1 MQSLQFE
8 SSPFYI
14 VLCLAAGLGYSFLL
28 YKAKAPWTRRMNQF
42 LFALRTILVTFLSLL
57 LLGPILK
64 ITTNVV
70 EKPTLAFLIDNS
82 RSVQESTDSLTRGR
96 LISGMEDSQKKF
108 RALGYEVTTTNL
120 DNSLAEKFQFTSPT
134 SDLASAIRGIAARY
148 EGKNL
153 AGIVL
158 ISDGIYN
165 NGTSPLYSTG
175 RVPVS
180 TVGVGDTTE
189 RIDLV
194 LKNVAYNKITY
205 QGNKF
210 PVRAEVM
217 IQGLSN
223 QQVTVSVL
231 KNGKVLATRQQDS
244 GAKSFLGFDFSIE
257 ALEKG
262 IQRLDVVIK
271 SVQGEASSKN
281 NRSSF
286 FVEVVEAKKR
296 ILLIAPAP
304 HPDIKA
310 IKAVVDNAF
319 NYELVVHIP
328 GVTELNPSQ
337 LKPNATEL
345 VIFHQVADRNNRT
358 ASLYQQ
364 FKNSSASLLLI
375 VGTQS
380 NLRQLAANQ
389 IPLGFES
396 IGQWDEVTPVVNTTF
411 RDFNFLDNSNGVF
424 SKYPPLTV
432 PFGKFSFPPN
442 AGILL
447 YQRIGSVAT
456 DRPLLLTWDEDKHKV
471 AALVGEGFW
480 KWRMSEYSN
489 TEKTVVF
496 DDVFS
501 KLIQYLGTVEDKRKF
516 RSFAIQNEFSEATPV
531 LIESQVYNDLFE
543 PIYGNTIAIEL
554 KSEKGQITSYQ
565 YTTSPGGSRYQIGGL
580 TEGVYQFKSS
590 TDIQGKREQVKG
602 QFLVTAQN
610 IESQN
615 LTADFGLLRKLSLAT
630 GGKFYLAND
639 IARLTNDVENEKP
652 QAIIRSSESF
662 NSLINLKSF
671 FFVLLALI
679 ATEWFFRKYHGGY

>member
-1 MQSLQFE
+1 MKSLQFE

-14 VLCLAAGLGYSFLL
+14 LLCLAVGLGYAFLL
-28 YKAKAPWTRRMNQF
+28 YKAKAPWTERVNQF
-42 LFALRTILVTFLSLL
+42 LFVLRAILVALLAVL

-64 ITTNVV
+64 ITNQMV
-70 EKPTLAFLIDNS
+70 EKPTVAFLIDNS
-82 RSVQESTDSLTRGR
+82 NSVQESTDSLTRRR
-96 LISGMEDSQKKF
+96 LLKEIEETKNKF
-108 RALGYEVTTTNL
+108 KAQGYEITTTNL
-120 DNSLAEKFQFTSPT
+120 DNSPTDKVHFTSPI
-134 SDLASAIRGIAARY
+134 SDLTSAIRGVTARY

-165 NGTSPLYSTG
+165 TGTSPLYSPG
-175 RVPVS
+175 RVPIS
-180 TVGVGDTTE
+180 TIGVGDTTN
-189 RIDLV
+189 RVDLV

-210 PVRAEVM
+210 PVRAEV
-217 IQGLSN
+217 IVQELPN
-223 QQVTVSVL
+223 QKVTISVL
-231 KNGKVLATRQQDS
+231 KNGKVLSTQQKDS
-244 GAKSFLGFDFSIE
+244 GTNSFLGFDFSIE

-262 IQRLDVVIK
+262 IQRLDVV
-271 SVQGEASSKN
+271 VEPVRGEASLKN

-286 FVEVVEAKKR
+286 FVEVVEGRKK

-310 IKAVVDNAF
+310 IKAVVDNNF

-328 GVTELNPSQ
+328 GVTELNPSM
-337 LKPNATEL
+337 LKPNAAEL

-375 VGTQS
+375 IGMQS
-380 NLRQLAANQ
+380 NLRQLGANQ
-389 IPLGFES
+389 IPLNFEGN
-396 IGQWDEVTPVVNTTF
+396 GQWDEVTPVINTTF
-411 RDFNFLDNSNGVF
+411 RDFNFLENSNGVF
-424 SKYPPLTV
+424 SKYPPLNV
-432 PFGKFSFPPN
+432 PFGKFSFPTN
-442 AGILL
+442 ASILL

-456 DRPLLLTWDEDKHKV
+456 DRPLLLTWVEDKHKV
-471 AALVGEGFW
+471 AAIVGEGFW
-480 KWRMSEYSN
+480 KWRLSEYSN

-501 KLIQYLGTVEDKRKF
+501 KLIQYLSTLEDKRKF
-516 RSFAIQNEFSEATPV
+516 RSFAIQTEFSEATPV
-531 LIESQVYNDLFE
+531 VIESQVYNDLFE

-554 KSEKGQITSYQ
+554 KNEKGEITSYQ

-580 TEGVYQFKSS
+580 VEGVYQFKSS
-590 TDIQGKREQVKG
+590 TDIQGKREQVGG

-630 GGKFYLAND
+630 GGKFYLANE
-639 IARLTNDVENEKP
+639 ITQLKTDVENEKP
-652 QAIIRSSESF
+652 QAIIRSNESF
-662 NSLINLKSF
+662 NSLINLKWF
-671 FFVLLALI
+671 CFLLLALI

>member
-1 MQSLQFE
+1 MKSLQFE

-14 VLCLAAGLGYSFLL
+14 LLCLAVGLGYSFLL
-28 YKAKAPWTRRMNQF
+28 YNAKAPWSKRVNQF
-42 LFALRTILVTFLSLL
+42 LFVLRAILVALLAVL

-82 RSVQESTDSLTRGR
+82 RSVQESTDSVARGR
-96 LISGMEDSQKKF
+96 LISEIEVSKTKF

-120 DNSLAEKFQFTSPT
+120 DNSPAEKFQFTSPT
-134 SDLASAIRGIAARY
+134 SDLASAIRGVAARY

-153 AGIVL
+153 AGIIL

-175 RVPVS
+175 RVPIS
-180 TVGVGDTTE
+180 TVGVGDTTN
-189 RIDLV
+189 RVDLV

-210 PVRAEVM
+210 PVRAEV
-217 IQGLSN
+217 IVQGLPN
-223 QQVTVSVL
+223 QKVTISVL
-231 KNGKVLATRQQDS
+231 KNGKVLSTQQKDS
-244 GAKSFLGFDFSIE
+244 GTNSFLGFDFSIE

-262 IQRLDVVIK
+262 IQRLDVV
-271 SVQGEASSKN
+271 VEPVRGEASLKN

-286 FVEVVEAKKR
+286 FVEVVEGRKK

-310 IKAVVDNAF
+310 IKAVVDNNF

-328 GVTELNPSQ
+328 GVTELNPSM
-337 LKPNATEL
+337 LKPNAAEL

-375 VGTQS
+375 IGMQS
-380 NLRQLAANQ
+380 NLRQLVANQ
-389 IPLGFES
+389 IPLNFEGN
-396 IGQWDEVTPVVNTTF
+396 GQWDEVTPVINTTF
-411 RDFNFLDNSNGVF
+411 RDFNFLENSNGVF
-424 SKYPPLTV
+424 TKYPPLNV
-432 PFGKFSFPPN
+432 PFGKFSFPTN
-442 AGILL
+442 ASILL

-456 DRPLLLTWDEDKHKV
+456 DRPLLLTWAEDKHKV
-471 AALVGEGFW
+471 AAIVGEGFW

-489 TEKTVVF
+489 TEKTIVF

-501 KLIQYLGTVEDKRKF
+501 KLIQYLSTLEDKRKF
-516 RSFAIQNEFSEATPV
+516 KSFAIQNEFSEATPV
-531 LIESQVYNDLFE
+531 VIESQLYNDLFE

-554 KSEKGQITSYQ
+554 KNEKGEITSYQ

-580 TEGVYQFKSS
+580 VEGVYQFKSS
-590 TDIQGKREQVKG
+590 TDIQGKREQVGG

-630 GGKFYLAND
+630 GGKFYLANE
-639 IARLTNDVENEKP
+639 ITQLKTDVENEKP
-652 QAIIRSSESF
+652 QAIIRSNESF
-662 NSLINLKSF
+662 NSLINLKWF
-671 FFVLLALI
+671 CFLLLALI

>member
-1 MQSLQFE
+1 VQSLQFE

-14 VLCLAAGLGYSFLL
+14 LLCLAAGLGYSFLL
-28 YKAKAPWTRRMNQF
+28 YKAKAPWTKKMNQF
-42 LFALRTILVTFLSLL
+42 LFVLRTILVTLLSLL

-82 RSVQESTDSLTRGR
+82 RSVQESTDSVARGR
-96 LISGMEDSQKKF
+96 LINEMEVSKTKF

-120 DNSLAEKFQFTSPT
+120 DNSPAEKFQFTSPT
-134 SDLASAIRGIAARY
+134 SDLASAIRGVAARY

-175 RVPVS
+175 RVPIS
-180 TVGVGDTTE
+180 TVGVGDTTD
-189 RIDLV
+189 RVDLV
-194 LKNVAYNKITY
+194 LKNIAYNKITY

-231 KNGKVLATRQQDS
+231 KNGKVLSTQQQDS

-262 IQRLDVVIK
+262 IQRLDVVVK
-271 SVQGEASSKN
+271 SVREEASSKN

-286 FVEVVEAKKR
+286 FVEVVEARKR

-328 GVTELNPSQ
+328 GVTELNPSL

-345 VIFHQVADRNNRT
+345 VIFHQVADRNNKT

-364 FKNSSASLLLI
+364 FKNASASLLLI

-380 NLRQLAANQ
+380 NLRQLGANQ
-389 IPLGFES
+389 IPLSFES

-411 RDFNFLDNSNGVF
+411 RDFNFLDNSNGAF

-432 PFGKFSFPPN
+432 PFGKFSFPSN
-442 AGILL
+442 AGVLL

-456 DRPLLLTWDEDKHKV
+456 DRPLLLTWDEDTRKV

-480 KWRMSEYSN
+480 KWRLSEYAN
-489 TEKTVVF
+489 TEKAIVF

-501 KLIQYLGTVEDKRKF
+501 KLIQYLCMLEDKKKF
-516 RSFAIQNEFSEATPV
+516 KSFAIQNEFSEATPV
-531 LIESQVYNDLFE
+531 VIESQVYNDLFE

-554 KSEKGQITSYQ
+554 KNEKDQITSYQ

-580 TEGVYQFKSS
+580 PEGVYQFKSA
-590 TDIQGKREQVKG
+590 TNIQGKREQVNG

-615 LTADFGLLRKLSLAT
+615 LSADFGLLRKLALAT
-630 GGKFYLAND
+630 GGKFYTSEQMNQLALD
-639 IARLTNDVENEKP
+639 FDKEKP
-652 QAIIRSSESF
+652 QAIIRSNESF
-662 NSLINLKSF
+662 NSLINLKWF
-671 FFVLLALI
+671 FFMLLALI
-679 ATEWFFRKYHGGY
+679 ATEWFLRKYHGGY